1 MILSPLNLIDMK
13 YFIERKEEP
22 KEVKQVNVVIG
33 GNKYRLTETID
44 GKLEIHKSTELELE
58 EMLIFPRVTN
68 VINVL

>member
-33 GNKYRLTETID
+33 GNKYRLYETID
-44 GKLEIHKSTELELE
+44 GKLGIHKSTELELE

>member
-1 MILSPLNLIDMK
+1 MK

-33 GNKYRLTETID
+33 GNKYRLYETID
-44 GKLEIHKSTELELE
+44 GKLGIHKSTELELE